1 MSMSM
6 CLHLHALLCDQLQRN
21 LFGCCSRE
29 VPGGVL
35 KRSLR
40 LHDSTMSLPDIITPR
55 LELLGCS
62 QLLSHHRL
70 GLVRWFDVDLLFEPF
85 K

>member
-1 MSMSM
+1 MSM

-40 LHDSTMSLPDIITPR
+40 CTMSLPDIIPPR

>member
-1 MSMSM
+1 M
-6 CLHLHALLCDQLQRN
+6 R
-21 LFGCCSRE
+21 CCVISYNGTFLAAAAARARRGVKKVPKAE
-29 VPGGVL
+29 V
-35 KRSLR
+35 
-40 LHDSTMSLPDIITPR
+40 HDSTMRLPDIITPR